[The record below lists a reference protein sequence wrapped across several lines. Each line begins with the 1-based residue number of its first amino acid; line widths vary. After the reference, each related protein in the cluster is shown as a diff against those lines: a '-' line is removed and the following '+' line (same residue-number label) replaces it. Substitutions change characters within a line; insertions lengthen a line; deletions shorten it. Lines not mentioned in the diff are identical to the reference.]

1 MTQWTAVIADDH
13 ALIRQGIRQML
24 NSAGVEVVAEA
35 ADGLE
40 AIAMVRRHQP
50 TLLSLD
56 IAMPYARGIEVFGE
70 VRRWSPETRTI
81 VFSGMT
87 SSALIGELASAGADA
102 IFLKN
107 MDLNA
112 FSDAIP
118 KVLRGEQVLGP
129 GVADLVEAFQS
140 TAELTARE
148 RQVLSLLAQ
157 GLNNRDVAGR
167 LGVSAKTVDHH
178 RSNLMRKIDVHSVTE
193 LMAYAMREGL
203 LDTNLET

>member
-1 MTQWTAVIADDH
+1 MTKSTAVIADDH
-13 ALIRQGIRQML
+13 ALIRQGIRQMWT
-24 NSAGVEVVAEA
+24 SAGVEVVAEA

-40 AIAMVRRHQP
+40 AIAMVRKHQP

-70 VRRWSPETRTI
+70 LRRWSPETRTV

-107 MDLNA
+107 TDLDA
-112 FSDAIP
+112 FVQSIP
-118 KVLRGEQVLGP
+118 QVLAGKQVFGP
-129 GVADLVEAFQS
+129 GVVELVEAFQS
-140 TAELTARE
+140 SVELTARE
-148 RQVLSLLAQ
+148 RQVLSLVVQ
-157 GLNNRDVAGR
+157 GLSNRDVANR
-167 LGVSAKTVDHH
+167 LGVSVKTVDHH
-178 RSNLMRKIDVHSVTE
+178 RSNLMRKVDVHSATE
-193 LMAYAMREGL
+193 LMVYAMREGL